1 MTLICVE
8 ATASSPTLCVDDG
21 GSGGIPVLFVHS
33 LAGNSGHWSSQLD
46 HLRKNR
52 RAIAIDL
59 RGHGRSDPARDGDY
73 SIEAMANDI
82 DSVARALGLA
92 RFVLV
97 GHSMGGS
104 VSIEYAGRHP
114 EKVAGLLLADPSGDG
129 RKLPSG
135 QVEPF
140 LAALDSD
147 SYDGT
152 VEEYWKAMLVGSNP
166 LIQENVL
173 EDLRSIKKEVV
184 IGGFRSMLSFDPIA
198 ALLRFPGKK
207 LSVIT
212 HLNDMPISLHNLLP
226 DLPDV
231 NVSGTGHWLQLDR
244 PDEFN
249 RIMDGFLLSLA
260 DSAPSSIIS

>member
-1 MTLICVE
+1 MALICIE
-8 ATASSPTLCVDDG
+8 ATASSPALCVDDG
-21 GSGGIPVLFVHS
+21 GSRGIPVLFVHS
-33 LAGNSGHWSSQLD
+33 LAGNSGHWSSQLE

-59 RGHGRSDPARDGDY
+59 RGHGRSDPVRDGDY

-82 DSVARALGLA
+82 DSVVRALELA

-104 VSIEYAGRHP
+104 ASIEYAGLHP

-129 RKLPSG
+129 RKLPAG
-135 QVEPF
+135 QIEPF

-147 SYDGT
+147 SFDET
-152 VEEYWKAMLVGSNP
+152 VEEYWRTMLAGSNP
-166 LIQENVL
+166 PIREKVL

-184 IGGFRSMLSFDPIA
+184 IGVFRSTLSFDPIA
-198 ALLRFPGKK
+198 ALLRYPGKK

-212 HLNDMPISLHNLLP
+212 HLNDTPISLHNLLP
-226 DLPDV
+226 DLPHV
-231 NVSGTGHWLQLDR
+231 SISGTGHWLQLDR

-260 DSAPSSIIS
+260 DSAPASINS